1 MARMLVMIFLLT
13 GIIPLLTLVA
23 MRLPYFI
30 MIARLWV
37 RQLSNG
43 GIGSRDMLELRPKIK
58 MVQKQSVI
66 HSFSMEQRHERIVP
80 FFTISLFYLAVC
92 IILSN
97 RLGWGSFFI
106 VAMATITGISF
117 LVSLVTLKWK
127 ISVHSVAISSMV
139 GFLLAAMLVRAEQEL
154 LIPLCVSIVVAGLV
168 MSSRLYLNVHS
179 PAQIGYGCLL
189 GFGTSFLVTW
199 IFFIN

>member
-1 MARMLVMIFLLT
+1 MARMLVMIFILT

-37 RQLSNG
+37 RQLANG
-43 GIGSRDMLELRPKIK
+43 GIGARNMLELRPKIK

-66 HSFSMEQRHERIVP
+66 QSFSMEQRHERIVP

-106 VAMATITGISF
+106 VAMTTITGISF

-189 GFGTSFLVTW
+189 GFVTSFLVTW

>member
-1 MARMLVMIFLLT
+1 MRMLVMIFLLT
-13 GIIPLLTLVA
+13 GIIPLLTLLA

-43 GIGSRDMLELRPKIK
+43 GNGARNMLQLRPKIE
-58 MVQKQSVI
+58 MVKKQSVI
-66 HSFSMEQRHERIVP
+66 QSFSMEERAERVIP

-92 IILSN
+92 LILSN

-106 VAMATITGISF
+106 VAMMTIAGTSF
-117 LVSLVTLKWK
+117 MVSVVTLKWK
-127 ISVHSVAISSMV
+127 ISVHSVAISSLV

-154 LIPLCVSIVVAGLV
+154 LMPLSVCIILAGAV

-179 PAQIGYGCLL
+179 PAQVGYGCLL
-189 GFGTSFLVTW
+189 GFMSSFLVTW
-199 IFFIN
+199 IYFMG

>member
-1 MARMLVMIFLLT
+1 MLLLIFILT
-13 GIIPLLTLVA
+13 GVIPLLTLVA

-43 GIGSRDMLELRPKIK
+43 GMGSRDMLELRPKIK

-66 HSFSMEQRHERIVP
+66 HSFSMEQRQERIVP

-97 RLGWGSFFI
+97 RLGWESFFI
-106 VAMATITGISF
+106 VAMTTITGISF

-154 LIPLCVSIVVAGLV
+154 LIPLCVSIVIAGLV

-189 GFGTSFLVTW
+189 GFCTSFLVTW